1 MLSTKMI
8 QAMNLAKGVT
18 STLCSLQELK
28 NKKKTKNKKQVKII
42 IDDTNTWQ

>member
-28 NKKKTKNKKQVKII
+28 NKTKKKQVKII